1 MKNRTRGADESG
13 EPGAAVKIPKGRYVV
28 KRHGKYREFPRN
40 TGNSLFLF
48 ALRGFFPVS
57 GRINGASLSFGLFF
71 CRVDFPGLAPTVA
84 AGYFLNGHN
93 CCFYGVSMQKYGGIG
108 EILHPPTKKM
118 RFFAKIKEKLLE
130 IRKLVVPL
138 HRVKELTQPTGRVSG
153 TKITTVMNAKVI
165 ARDILNAY
173 MEKEG
178 EFIRKQF
185 DGLNDEQAKVMAM
198 AMAAIM
204 VKNNI
209 SRI

>member
-1 MKNRTRGADESG
+1 MGFQCK
-13 EPGAAVKIPKGRYVV
+13 
-28 KRHGKYREFPRN
+28 N
-40 TGNSLFLF
+40 TGESAKYCTNEQKKCDFLRK
-48 ALRGFFPVS
+48 L
-57 GRINGASLSFGLFF
+57 
-71 CRVDFPGLAPTVA
+71 
-84 AGYFLNGHN
+84 
-93 CCFYGVSMQKYGGIG
+93 
-108 EILHPPTKKM
+108 KK
-118 RFFAKIKEKLLE
+118 KLLE

-153 TKITTVMNAKVI
+153 TKQTTVMNAKVI

-198 AMAAIM
+198 AIAAVM

>member
-1 MKNRTRGADESG
+1 M
-13 EPGAAVKIPKGRYVV
+13 
-28 KRHGKYREFPRN
+28 
-40 TGNSLFLF
+40 
-48 ALRGFFPVS
+48 
-57 GRINGASLSFGLFF
+57 
-71 CRVDFPGLAPTVA
+71 
-84 AGYFLNGHN
+84 
-93 CCFYGVSMQKYGGIG
+93 
-108 EILHPPTKKM
+108 TKKM

-130 IRKLVVPL
+130 IRKKAVPL
-138 HRVKELTQPTGRVSG
+138 YRVKELIQPTGRVSG

-185 DGLNDEQAKVMAM
+185 EGLNDEQAKVMAM
-198 AMAAIM
+198 TMAAIM